1 MSIFKNNLTYF
12 TYFKKT
18 LDKFTEIDPREINF
32 QNRIIIPLLEDIL
45 SDRES
50 ISVVDVSNQYKSST
64 NHTRDSYA
72 GIHTP
77 DLLIA
82 ENWNYENNN
91 NSSINYIALVEVKS
105 PILEPINFENL
116 NQHTKNEISCYLE
129 LQERVI
135 LTDCIRWCFYT
146 KSHENIVYD
155 LSDILDANEYEND
168 PQKWSELCNYI
179 KTFLSDF

>member
-1 MSIFKNNLTYF
+1 MSNFKNNLTYF

-82 ENWNYENNN
+82 ENWNYKNNN
-91 NSSINYIALVEVKS
+91 NSSINYICICFKYVRIYECYFGFGIFKTSNSFFAYWFYRYFWYYAL
-105 PILEPINFENL
+105 NF
-116 NQHTKNEISCYLE
+116 K
-129 LQERVI
+129 
-135 LTDCIRWCFYT
+135 
-146 KSHENIVYD
+146 
-155 LSDILDANEYEND
+155 
-168 PQKWSELCNYI
+168 
-179 KTFLSDF
+179 